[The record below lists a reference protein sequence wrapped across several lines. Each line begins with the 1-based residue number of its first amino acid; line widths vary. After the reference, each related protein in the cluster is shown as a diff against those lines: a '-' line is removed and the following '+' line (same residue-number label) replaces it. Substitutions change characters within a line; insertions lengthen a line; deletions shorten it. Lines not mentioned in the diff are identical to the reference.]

1 MTTLPTIA
9 ILAVLATAA
18 QPDEPWK
25 TRFEAAGKAL
35 ADGDAPRAEAIFTG
49 IVRDAEKLGDRD
61 PRLAYAL
68 KRLAYFQM
76 IAPRKRYDLAEP
88 MLVRALAIREQTPGP
103 NRAELAATLIDLAML
118 RLMAK
123 RVREAIEPILR
134 RALEILDRRGQDDAE
149 LSRALRAMA
158 TYHLM
163 RKEFDQAEPLF
174 VRALAIRRK
183 VYGPESVETAR
194 LLDDFGNL
202 TLARAQTHRSVA
214 SSSMKE
220 PIDPLHGLPAIDPFL
235 KAVKDY
241 HQAIE
246 QVRAFH
252 EQALAIREK
261 TLGPT
266 DPSLADSLLQ
276 LGKLAIEQEHPKD
289 SIPYLKRWLAI
300 EEKRKAPPSKERAE
314 VRAHL
319 ARTLQEQKDWPAAE
333 EQFLKAQEELE
344 AIQGPEGSDV
354 AMLLSSRA
362 DLAVETGRFDDAA
375 RFLHRALQFRWTHV
389 NRADGDLYLARQWT
403 SESYLDHLGDRRAPV
418 LWHRLKALKIRVD
431 RPSEREAIEEL
442 LWEFAEL
449 LRQSNRVLPP
459 PTREDLDELVR
470 LSDGLVRPRTMAP
483 DSRKLND
490 FIEDRLDD
498 VGLAHV
504 GRLYDLESLEIR
516 GRGAGEDRTITGAG
530 IAHLQNLINLRK
542 LSIRGA
548 EIDDVS
554 LAALADLEYL
564 EELDLSLTP
573 IGDAGLAHLEGL
585 KSLRTLHL
593 SATNVTDAGLAHL
606 ERLPALR
613 RVLLNSTRVTDA
625 GLDRLRDARPGIE
638 IDHSPGPGYRPI
650 AP

>member
-123 RVREAIEPILR
+123 RGREAIEPILR